1 MGAESPGAARVGT
14 ILRAFLPEFGQNPTL
29 LPHPT
34 ADWPGMSDLG
44 ELEELVDYLTRTTR
58 LSSAEARRVVA
69 EVLSYLQET
78 PEDFVRRRHRAL
90 QVEGIPNTSIYM
102 RLAEELSAWRFRAP
116 QYTPRQIRRMIY
128 G

>member
-1 MGAESPGAARVGT
+1 
-14 ILRAFLPEFGQNPTL
+14 
-29 LPHPT
+29 
-34 ADWPGMSDLG
+34 MSDLG
-44 ELEELVDYLTRTTR
+44 ELKELIDYLTRTSR
-58 LSSAEARRVVA
+58 LSSAEAQRVVG

-90 QVEGIPNTSIYM
+90 QAEGLPNTSIYM